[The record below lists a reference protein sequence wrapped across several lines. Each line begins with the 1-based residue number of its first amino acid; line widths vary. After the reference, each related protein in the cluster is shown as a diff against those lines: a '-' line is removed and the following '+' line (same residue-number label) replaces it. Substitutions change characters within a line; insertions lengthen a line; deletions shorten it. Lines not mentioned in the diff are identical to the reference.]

1 MKSGGEAYIIGA
13 SQGDVKIPHN
23 ERVAIR
29 VNNVFGIKVTC
40 PRMQYN
46 VSGKGLNLDQP
57 I

>member
-13 SQGDVKIPHN
+13 SPGDVKIPHN

-46 VSGKGLNLDQP
+46 VSGKELNLDQP